1 MGLLSKVSF
10 DASTGWTPAS
20 PCRFSESFPSFS
32 PTMYLS
38 VPFPM
43 SLSVCVYTVSSHLS
57 QIKGSSPLQKLASLH
72 PAWNRVTAL
81 ILSKRLP
88 LKQAGTH
95 AYTHTQ
101 THLLTHA
108 IPRPLAT
115 QWWSGQGVTL
125 LCTLL
130 TPFILMN
137 SANTQTWIAEL
148 RNGVQGS
155 FSANMMED

>member
-57 QIKGSSPLQKLASLH
+57 QIKGSSPLQKPASLH

-95 AYTHTQ
+95 AYTHTH
-101 THLLTHA
+101 TDTLTYTCYPSPSRHTVMKW
-108 IPRPLAT
+108 PGCDSPLHSSNA
-115 QWWSGQGVTL
+115 
-125 LCTLL
+125 
-130 TPFILMN
+130 FYFN
-137 SANTQTWIAEL
+137 EL
-148 RNGVQGS
+148 G
-155 FSANMMED
+155 